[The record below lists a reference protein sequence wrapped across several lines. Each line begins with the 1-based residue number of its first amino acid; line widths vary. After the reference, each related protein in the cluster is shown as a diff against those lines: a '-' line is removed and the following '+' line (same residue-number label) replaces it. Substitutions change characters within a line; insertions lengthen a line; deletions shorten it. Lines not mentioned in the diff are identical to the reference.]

1 MHVHRRS
8 FAASYAWFTSLTNA
22 INLSA
27 VQARLLSDLTYYQML
42 KYEDVFR
49 EALECKPVTN

>member
-1 MHVHRRS
+1 MAV
-8 FAASYAWFTSLTNA
+8 SYTWFKSVGNA

-42 KYEDVFR
+42 KYADVFR
-49 EALECKPVTN
+49 EALECKPVL